1 MSDDTPTERFDP
13 TPDGEKRRDGA
24 TPPEDTAT
32 QRMPVQGAG
41 DDATPVQGTPVQG
54 TPVQGTPIE
63 DVPTE
68 AFDAAKSAQT
78 PGDNAPTERFVPIT
92 GASSHPAPVFDPTNG
107 GAWPP
112 VEPATRILPT
122 AAAAGAGA
130 GAGGIPPGRAHT
142 LAQPA
147 EGERKSR
154 ALLFWLIGIGAALL
168 ITVIVLLAMFF
179 TGQDDTPV
187 AAPTPSATATQ
198 PAAPSEEPTP
208 TEEPSQSATPTPTP
222 TEEPAAAPTFS
233 SFEAPTSAGCE
244 EGDDNA
250 PLTIS
255 WASRDATTAS
265 IGVNTDDASRDPFEA
280 DLPPVF
286 TYTGLNYEC
295 ELPSQVYTVTLEN
308 ADGLTTSQS
317 VTIRP

>member
-13 TPDGEKRRDGA
+13 KSGGTDPEGTAGRPDG
-24 TPPEDTAT
+24 TPEQDAPTSDYVDT
-32 QRMPVQGAG
+32 
-41 DDATPVQGTPVQG
+41 
-54 TPVQGTPIE
+54 
-63 DVPTE
+63 PTE

-92 GASSHPAPVFDPTNG
+92 GATGGAGNQPQPFDPTGG

-112 VEPATRILPT
+112 VDAPTRILPT
-122 AAAAGAGA
+122 AGAAGAGA
-130 GAGGIPPGRAHT
+130 GAGAIPPARAHS
-142 LAQPA
+142 LDRPV

-154 ALLFWLIGIGAALL
+154 GLLYTLIALGAALL
-168 ITVIVLLAMFF
+168 IAVIVLLLMFF
-179 TGQDDTPV
+179 GDQDPAPVSTPTATPTV
-187 AAPTPSATATQ
+187 PAEPTPSET
-198 PAAPSEEPTP
+198 PEPAPSPTP
-208 TEEPSQSATPTPTP
+208 TQEPEP
-222 TEEPAAAPTFS
+222 TEEPAVAPTFD

-250 PLTIS
+250 PIQIS
-255 WASRDATTAS
+255 WGSRDATSAFV
-265 IGVNTDDASRDPFEA
+265 GVGTDDASQDPAESG
-280 DLPPVF
+280 LPPVF
-286 TYTGLNYEC
+286 TYTGFAYEC

>member
-13 TPDGEKRRDGA
+13 RSDGEKRPDGG
-24 TPPEDTAT
+24 TPPEDTST
-32 QRMPVQGAG
+32 QRMPVQGEPG
-41 DDATPVQGTPVQG
+41 DATPAQGTPV
-54 TPVQGTPIE
+54 E
-63 DVPTE
+63 DTPTE

-78 PGDNAPTERFVPIT
+78 PGDNSPTERFVPIT
-92 GASSHPAPVFDPTNG
+92 GATGGPTQDFDPTNG

-112 VEPATRILPT
+112 VEPATRILPV
-122 AAAAGAGA
+122 AGAAGAGA
-130 GAGGIPPGRAHT
+130 GAGSIPPARAHVSS
-142 LAQPA
+142 QPA

-154 ALLFWLIGIGAALL
+154 ALLFWLIGLGAALL
-168 ITVIVLLAMFF
+168 IAVIVLLAMFF
-179 TGQDDTPV
+179 NGQDNTPV
-187 AAPTPSATATQ
+187 ATATATPTETPTPSQTPTPTQ
-198 PAAPSEEPTP
+198 EP
-208 TEEPSQSATPTPTP
+208 TEEPTPTPTP
-222 TEEPAAAPTFS
+222 TEEPAAAPSFT

-244 EGDDNA
+244 QGADNA

-255 WASRDATTAS
+255 WAGRDATTAYV
-265 IGVNTDDASRDPFEA
+265 GVGTDDASRDPFES